1 MDEKN
6 TIDSI
11 KNQNGVCCVEYEAFF
26 ILKNVFICE
35 TMEKIVYLWHYGK
48 MCLFVKLSN
57 QERF

>member
-35 TMEKIVYLWHYGK
+35 TMEKIVYL
-48 MCLFVKLSN
+48 
-57 QERF
+57 